1 MFVISATLALRL
13 LAYVACA
20 VTRIVGL
27 IPLLHDEEAV
37 AREAEV
43 RVLARRLD
51 GTVREQEVDARDA
64 DAEADLLRV
73 RAAEVVLRRRRA
85 RQRLGK
91 GIRKRRAAR
100 FEARR
105 IDVRD
110 VIADRIHASLMGF
123 QAGHAGEK
131 RTHHSACFL
140 S

>member
-20 VTRIVGL
+20 VTRIAGL

-37 AREAEV
+37 AREAEI

-51 GTVREQEVDARDA
+51 GAVREQQVDARDA

-91 GIRKRRAAR
+91 VSANV
-100 FEARR
+100 
-105 IDVRD
+105 VRLD
-110 VIADRIHASLMGF
+110 LKPVVLTFATLLPIVSMRV
-123 QAGHAGEK
+123 
-131 RTHHSACFL
+131 
-140 S
+140 